1 MLERDLVLR
10 DILKFGQIIEEKMRA
25 ESSREGEI
33 GREALIQIM
42 RIKLMEEMRFYRE
55 SKRIRETIR
64 DYIRRKFGR
73 RRYNSIIEK
82 IKQAMEKRKTELEEK
97 YKNKI
102 EHLAALR
109 EQEKRDKLEIIP
121 AGLERY
127 ANCKIF
133 SREKM
138 KEMRPQHITHKLI
151 GDIKIDENEKK
162 VLDLNPKF
170 AVMKKLVNIEMEQ
183 DIELGMA
190 KLRYEE
196 VEL

>member
-1 MLERDLVLR
+1 MGEPKTTGPPKVPASVLCTESTIVELKLKINSTPDIGGNVLGIVKPVWQKALESEVRTSWLRKMLERDLVLR

-42 RIKLMEEMRFYRE
+42 RIKLMDEMRFYRE

-121 AGLERY
+121 AGLE
-127 ANCKIF
+127 
-133 SREKM
+133 S
-138 KEMRPQHITHKLI
+138 LS
-151 GDIKIDENEKK
+151 
-162 VLDLNPKF
+162 
-170 AVMKKLVNIEMEQ
+170 
-183 DIELGMA
+183 
-190 KLRYEE
+190 
-196 VEL
+196 